1 MKRNSMPYIV
11 VDGLGEIMGE
21 YANMAEA
28 VADAKMDA
36 EEVHS
41 RHHVYKLV
49 ADVLPVGKAEVITYE

>member
-11 VDGLGEIMGE
+11 VDGLGGIVGE